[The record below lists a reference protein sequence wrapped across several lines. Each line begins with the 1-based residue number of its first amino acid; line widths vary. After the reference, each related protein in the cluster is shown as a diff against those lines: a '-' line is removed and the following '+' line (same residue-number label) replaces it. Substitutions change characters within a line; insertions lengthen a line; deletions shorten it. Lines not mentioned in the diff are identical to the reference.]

1 MTLQKIADA
10 VGVNVATAQRAIV
23 NHPDFA
29 NANSEIV
36 NERGQLRPMHYAAR
50 DVELFHLEKLP
61 GDDGKYR
68 PMHSVAG
75 DLISEIGIENARAR
89 VGEPL
94 GTIVPKFS
102 SPRVRGRAVTPC
114 QNAAHS
120 PHGWPCA
127 AIACVFDW

>member
-10 VGVNVATAQRAIV
+10 VGVSYGTVHSVASDLII
-23 NHPDFA
+23 
-29 NANSEIV
+29 NSDIE
-36 NERGQLRPMHYAAR
+36 NERGQL
-50 DVELFHLEKLP
+50 
-61 GDDGKYR
+61 R